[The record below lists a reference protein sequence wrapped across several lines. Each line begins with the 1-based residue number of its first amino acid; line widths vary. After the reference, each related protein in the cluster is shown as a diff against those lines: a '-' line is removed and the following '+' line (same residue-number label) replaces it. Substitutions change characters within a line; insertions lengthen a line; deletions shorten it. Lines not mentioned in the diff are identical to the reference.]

1 MSSHQAKRFKYHLN
15 QCYQSKNLNLT
26 KSLHAY
32 ILKTSHFLSTSLTLT
47 TSLILSYSLSFDH
60 HHHNTTIS
68 TTHFNILT
76 NLFKSID
83 TSNPFPFNTIVS
95 HLSHHGH
102 PSLALHTLSFMHS
115 NGVVLDSYAFCS
127 SLTAAAA
134 IRSVGFGKMMHAH
147 IEKLGW
153 LSSVYVGSALIDLYV
168 KTSAMNDARSVFD
181 EMPVRN
187 VVCVNALFSGFVE
200 GRMWEDGLN
209 LVRRMRGLGMEC
221 DRFTMCGLLR
231 VCAGLAKIE
240 LGRQVHGSLIRRVE
254 DFGGDVFLRTSL
266 IDMYGRCGVVEK
278 ARHVFDHAR
287 IGGGGEGKR
296 DVVLWT
302 SMLGVCGR
310 NGHFEDVIEL
320 FKEMLMEGTK
330 PDKIVFLAV
339 ISACSYTGN
348 VSQGLQYFESMVGDF
363 GLNPDQEHY
372 SCVVDLLCRAG
383 ELERALDLISSM
395 PFKTGTVDNSTRN
408 GGTNNTSLW
417 GALLNACVDS
427 GNVELGK
434 LAAERALEADPQN
447 VGIYVLWSNLCA
459 SVGMWDEIE
468 KLRDLIR
475 ERGLMKDVGCSWLEV
490 VS

>member
-1 MSSHQAKRFKYHLN
+1 MSSHQANRFKYHLKH
-15 QCYQSKNLNLT
+15 CYQSKNLNLT
-26 KSLHAY
+26 KTLHAY
-32 ILKTSHFLSTSLTLT
+32 ILKTSHFLSTSLN
-47 TSLILSYSLSFDH
+47 TSLILSYSSSL
-60 HHHNTTIS
+60 HHHNNTTTIS

-83 TSNPFPFNTIVS
+83 PSNPLPFNTIAS
-95 HLSHHGH
+95 HFSHHGH
-102 PSLALHTLSFMHS
+102 PSLALHTLSFMHFS
-115 NGVVLDSYAFCS
+115 GVVLDSYAICS

-134 IRSVGFGKMMHAH
+134 IRSVGLGKMVHAH
-147 IEKLGW
+147 VEKSGW
-153 LSSVYVGSALIDLYV
+153 LSSVYVGSALIDFYA
-168 KTSAMNDARSVFD
+168 KTSAFWDARRAFD

-187 VVCVNALFSGFVE
+187 VVCANALFLGFVE
-200 GRMWEDGLN
+200 GRMWEDGLS

-221 DRFTMCGLLR
+221 DRFTMCGLLK

-240 LGRQVHGSLIRRVE
+240 LGRQVHGSLIRRI
-254 DFGGDVFLRTSL
+254 DAFGGDVFLRTSL

-278 ARHVFDHAR
+278 ARHVFDHT
-287 IGGGGEGKR
+287 GVGDGGEEKR
-296 DVVLWT
+296 DVILWT

-310 NGHFEDVIEL
+310 NGHFEDVIQL

-348 VSQGLQYFESMVGDF
+348 VNQGLQYFESMVCDF
-363 GLNPDQEHY
+363 GMDPDQEHY

-383 ELERALDLISSM
+383 ELERALDLISRM
-395 PFKTGTVDNSTRN
+395 PFKMGTSDNSTRN
-408 GGTNNTSLW
+408 GGTSNTSLW
-417 GALLNACVDS
+417 GALLNACVDT

-434 LAAERALEADPQN
+434 LAAERALEADPRN

-475 ERGLMKDVGCSWLEV
+475 ERGMMKDVGCSWLEV
-490 VS
+490 SG